1 MKARI
6 LNNEFNGIYTDEF
19 ILKNSDKIINGQL
32 VSEWQLTEVLPTEEE
47 RNYIKLM
54 FDGESYYEGATPE
67 EISEQT
73 LSKIALHEKYPEVQ
87 GMNWQLLQLD
97 NLPGIQRMEP
107 ISDKGLK
114 GIKKYQKD
122 GVLIWSIE
130 TKFWFELDSTFPEGV
145 IKTVKIYDLGER
157 VVDQWQKKV
166 VLSADDKEVIRKE
179 QRERILSYF
188 KSQQSELFNFLYAF
202 FKNEIDEYIRT
213 GDKQKF
219 QDVLV
224 WSKDNHPYQDEN
236 QKYIVREI
244 LSIEVPRASGGT
256 TTVLNG
262 ILDELV

>member
-1 MKARI
+1 MKSAYN
-6 LNNEFNGIYTDEF
+6 LNTGFFVGNYPINELPENCAFATENYQLQFIVGKWNG
-19 ILKNSDKIINGQL
+19 N
-32 VSEWQLTEVLPTEEE
+32 EW
-47 RNYIKLM
+47 I
-54 FDGESYYEGATPE
+54 EGATPE
-67 EISEQT
+67 EIDEQT
-73 LSKIALHEKYPEVQ
+73 LSKTALHEKYPEVI

-130 TKFWFELDSTFPEGV
+130 TKYWFEQDATFLNGV
-145 IKTVKIYDLGER
+145 VKTIKLYDIGER
-157 VVDQWQKKV
+157 VVDTWINSTSLSPDKKE
-166 VLSADDKEVIRKE
+166 SIRKE
-179 QRERILSYF
+179 QRELIMFYF
-188 KSQQSELFNFLYAF
+188 KSQQPQLFNLLYTF

-219 QDVLV
+219 QDVLL

-236 QKYIVREI
+236 QKYIVRET
-244 LSIEVPRASGGT
+244 LSMEVPRASGGT

>member
-1 MKARI
+1 MRQFIK
-6 LNNEFNGIYTDEF
+6 NNKPYAQTLREDFAQKYLSEGCEEVSVLYNGSFIDAVWNGTEF
-19 ILKNSDKIINGQL
+19 I
-32 VSEWQLTEVLPTEEE
+32 
-47 RNYIKLM
+47 
-54 FDGESYYEGATPE
+54 EGATPE
-67 EISEQT
+67 EIAQQT
-73 LSKIALHEKYPEVQ
+73 LSKIALHEKYPEVI

-97 NLPGIQRMEP
+97 NLPGIERMEP

-130 TKFWFELDSTFPEGV
+130 TKFWFELDSTFPEGL
-145 IKTVKIYDLGER
+145 IKTVKVYDLGER

-166 VLSADDKEVIRKE
+166 VLSADDKEAIRKE

-213 GDKQKF
+213 GDKEKF
-219 QDVLV
+219 EDVLV
-224 WSKDNHPYQDEN
+224 WAKDNHPYQDEN
-236 QKYIVREI
+236 QNYIVRLTLSQEI
-244 LSIEVPRASGGT
+244 PTQSEGT

>member
-1 MKARI
+1 MKLYHI
-6 LNNEFNGIYTDEF
+6 YNENFEITSAQFFEEGGQPENAIYIEVMDF
-19 ILKNSDKIINGQL
+19 IKPMVNPLTKN
-32 VSEWQLTEVLPTEEE
+32 V
-47 RNYIKLM
+47 
-54 FDGESYYEGATPE
+54 YEGATPE
-67 EISEQT
+67 EIAEQT
-73 LSKIALHEKYPEVQ
+73 LSKIALHEKYPEVF

-107 ISDKGLK
+107 IPDKGLK
-114 GIKKYQKD
+114 GVKKYQKD

-145 IKTVKIYDLGER
+145 IKTVKVYDLGER
-157 VVDQWQKKV
+157 IIDQWQKKV
-166 VLSADDKEVIRKE
+166 VLSEDDKEAIRKE

-188 KSQQSELFNFLYAF
+188 KSQQSDLFNFLYAF

-219 QDVLV
+219 EDVLV

-236 QKYIVREI
+236 QNYIVRLTLSQEI
-244 LSIEVPRASGGT
+244 PTQSQGI

>member
-1 MKARI
+1 MKIAVRENI
-6 LNNEFNGIYTDEF
+6 IIATTVISENAFQGCEF
-19 ILKNSDKIINGQL
+19 IELADSLKEFINSLIKPMLNGL
-32 VSEWQLTEVLPTEEE
+32 EV
-47 RNYIKLM
+47 
-54 FDGESYYEGATPE
+54 YEGATPE
-67 EISEQT
+67 EIAEQT
-73 LSKIALHEKYPEVQ
+73 LSKTALHEKYPEVI

-145 IKTVKIYDLGER
+145 IKTVKVYDLGER
-157 VVDQWQKKV
+157 VIDQWQKKV

-188 KSQQSELFNFLYAF
+188 KSQQSALFNFLYAF

-219 QDVLV
+219 EAVLL
-224 WSKDNHPYQDEN
+224 WAKDNHPYQDEN
-236 QKYIVREI
+236 ENYIVRLTLSQEI
-244 LSIEVPRASGGT
+244 PTQSEGT